1 MYIIIDKDHR
11 IFQTRMLTAATRAAC
26 DRGEISIVHIN
37 LEQLRIRGRN
47 LPENYELYGGEWSD
61 IQHWAPLVIQDAPRI
76 GDIPRE
82 EIKRAVKEVS
92 RKRRELENK

>member
-1 MYIIIDKDHR
+1 MYIIIDKEHR

-26 DRGEISIVHIN
+26 DRGEISVVHIN

-61 IQHWAPLVIQDAPRI
+61 IQHWEPLVILDAPRTE
-76 GDIPRE
+76 DIPIE
-82 EIKRAVKEVS
+82 KIERAVKEVS
-92 RKRRELENK
+92 RKRKELENK

>member
-26 DRGEISIVHIN
+26 DRGEISVVHIN

-61 IQHWAPLVIQDAPRI
+61 IQHWAPIESRVTPRI

-82 EIKRAVKEVS
+82 EIKRAVKIVTD
-92 RKRRELENK
+92 RRNDI

>member
-1 MYIIIDKDHR
+1 MYIIIDKDYR

-26 DRGEISIVHIN
+26 DRGEISVVHIN

-61 IQHWAPLVIQDAPRI
+61 IQHWAPIELRVTPRV

-82 EIKRAVKEVS
+82 EIKRAVKIVTD
-92 RKRRELENK
+92 RRNDT

>member
-26 DRGEISIVHIN
+26 DRGEISVVHIN

-61 IQHWAPLVIQDAPRI
+61 IQHWAPIELRVTPRT
-76 GDIPRE
+76 GDIPIE
-82 EIKRAVKEVS
+82 DIERAVIKVS
-92 RKRRELENK
+92 NKRRELENK